1 MATARDSIAKEMLQ
15 TERSYVENL
24 QTTIELFIS
33 PLKVYIAKGKPIVKE
48 EVLDGIFS
56 NLELIVNVNVQLLD
70 GLEQR
75 LGNWSN
81 QQCVGDVFMTLAPF
95 LKSYTQYCNR
105 FEESNEVLHRTLE
118 GNSKFKRFVKK
129 GVKNARCKG
138 LDLESFLIMP
148 VQRIPRYILLLRDML
163 KHTEPS
169 HPDYA
174 NLQQSIE
181 AMSSVAKEV
190 NDSVAR
196 FQRSA
201 KLVSIEQE
209 LRINI
214 GLVQPNREFIE
225 EWLLGNLLEGRTK
238 PRNVKIYVLNDM
250 LIFAEEGRYLDRA
263 ELSMVWTQDGDYSID
278 HSFSLLCPTADEQKK
293 WLFICDS
300 EEEMMKVVSIIDK
313 ATNAL
318 LKNKPFYNV
327 KRGEM
332 WESMKSKVAVERSM
346 SGSEIRRQR
355 KLEKKQATKRKL
367 TKDDSKF
374 QTLRF

>member
-1 MATARDSIAKEMLQ
+1 MLQ

-24 QTTIELFIS
+24 QTTIEVRRLFARWRLAADDWLWQVFIA
-33 PLKVYIAKGKPIVKE
+33 PLKAYVAKGKPIVKE
-48 EVLDGIFS
+48 EVLEGIFL

-95 LKSYTQYCNR
+95 LKSYAQYCNR
-105 FEESNEVLHRTLE
+105 FEESNQVLHNTLE

-163 KHTEPS
+163 KHTDPA

-174 NLQQSIE
+174 TLQQSIE
-181 AMSSVAKEV
+181 VMSAVAKGV

-209 LRINI
+209 LCIEI

-225 EWLLGNLLEGRTK
+225 EWLLSNLLEGRTK
-238 PRNVKIYVLNDM
+238 PRNVKVYVLNDM
-250 LIFAEEGRYLDRA
+250 LIFAEEGRYLDRVR
-263 ELSMVWTQDGDYSID
+263 LPPPS
-278 HSFSLLCPTADEQKK
+278 
-293 WLFICDS
+293 
-300 EEEMMKVVSIIDK
+300 
-313 ATNAL
+313 
-318 LKNKPFYNV
+318 
-327 KRGEM
+327 
-332 WESMKSKVAVERSM
+332 RS
-346 SGSEIRRQR
+346 
-355 KLEKKQATKRKL
+355 
-367 TKDDSKF
+367 
-374 QTLRF
+374 QTRN